1 MDYKGIAEQ
10 ILEDVGGPGNIASAA
25 HCATRLRL
33 VLNDESKADKKKVE
47 QIAAVAG
54 SFTAGG
60 QYQIILG
67 PGTVGKVF
75 EEFQKLTGIKEASIA
90 DVKAAAAAHMNPAQ
104 RFVKMMSDIFVPLIP
119 ALVASGLMMGLYNV
133 LTQKGLF
140 GDTALIEHFGQAA
153 DLADMIITFANAAF
167 VFLPILI
174 AISAARVFGANIYLG
189 AVVGMIMVHPALLN
203 AWTQGSVEE
212 IPSWVLFGWHIDKI
226 GYQGTVL
233 PVLVAVWVL
242 AKVENWFHKR
252 MPTVLDTL
260 LTPLFSVLVTGFATI
275 LVIGPVM
282 RLVGN
287 GVSDFFVWL
296 LDFGGPVAGFI
307 MGGTYSLLVL
317 TGLHHSF
324 HAVEAGLLADPQ
336 YLINPLLPIWSM
348 SNVAQGAACFAA
360 WLLIRNRN
368 TKMKDIAIPSTVS
381 AFLGITEPAIFGV
394 NLRLLT
400 PFLAGLLGG
409 GCGGAYIV
417 GMGVGMKG
425 IGVTGIPGLALVDS
439 ADILNYT
446 IGFAIAVAVAVVAT
460 FAIYKAR
467 GWAKEAEDEMNEE
480 EVEDVAIER
489 AKELD
494 KTLS

>member
-10 ILEDVGGPGNIASAA
+10 IVKDVGGPGNIASYA

-33 VLNDESKADKKKVE
+33 VLNDESKANKKDIEK
-47 QIAAVAG
+47 IPAVAG
-54 SFTAGG
+54 SFSAGG

-67 PGTVGKVF
+67 PGTVNKVHDEMVHF
-75 EEFQKLTGIKEASIA
+75 TGIKEQSIA
-90 DVKAAAAAHMNPAQ
+90 EVKAAAAARMNPAQ
-104 RFVKMMSDIFVPLIP
+104 RLVKMLSDIFVPLIP
-119 ALVASGLMMGLYNV
+119 ALVASGLMMGLYNI
-133 LTQKGLF
+133 LTQTGLF
-140 GDTALIEHFGQAA
+140 GDTALIESFGGAK

-212 IPSWVLFGWHIDKI
+212 IPVWTLFGWEIEKI

-242 AKVENWFHKR
+242 AKVEGFFRKR

-260 LTPLFSVLVTGFATI
+260 FTPLLAVLVTGFATI

-287 GVSDFFVWL
+287 GISDFFIWL
-296 LDFGGPVAGFI
+296 LDVGGPIAGFV
-307 MGGTYSLLVL
+307 MGGSYSLLVL

-324 HAVEAGLLADPQ
+324 HAVEAGLLADPD

-348 SNVAQGAACFAA
+348 SNVAQGAACLAA
-360 WLLIRNRN
+360 WFLIRGRN

-394 NLRLLT
+394 NLRLMT
-400 PFLAGLLGG
+400 PFIGGLLGG
-409 GCGGAYIV
+409 AFGGAYIV
-417 GMGVGMKG
+417 GTSVGMKG
-425 IGVTGIPGLALVDS
+425 IGATGIPGAALVD
-439 ADILNYT
+439 APDLLNYI
-446 IGFAIAVAVAVVAT
+446 IGFAIAVTVAIAAT
-460 FAIYKAR
+460 FVLVKAR
-467 GWAKEAEDEMNEE
+467 GFAKEAEDEMNEE
-480 EVEDVAIER
+480 EIEDVALVR

-494 KTLS
+494 ALA